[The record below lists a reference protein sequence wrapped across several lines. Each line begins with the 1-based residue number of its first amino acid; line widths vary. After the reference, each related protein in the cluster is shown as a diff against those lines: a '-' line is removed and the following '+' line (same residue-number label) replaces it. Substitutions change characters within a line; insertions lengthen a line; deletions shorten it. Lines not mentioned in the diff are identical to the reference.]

1 MKNIINTKLLT
12 YFCAAILLLGMQN
25 SLNAQVPDPAVL
37 EYPGADK
44 NMNTVKK
51 AMEAYET
58 GNWELLRKSVTDDAR
73 FYNLGSFDSLTLDQT
88 IEYWKKGRETATPAL
103 AENQIWLPVSVSEG
117 PRQGNW
123 VLHWGSNT
131 LSYPDG
137 ETISFPYHIATK
149 MEGDKISRIYFYYDN
164 NRIIRAMGYAIDP
177 PLKEKDEDEDEGLE
191 DFRPNERKNR

>member
-1 MKNIINTKLLT
+1 MKDFITHKVLT
-12 YFCAAILLLGMQN
+12 YICAGLLLLGMQY
-25 SLNAQVPDPAVL
+25 SLYSQVPDKAVL
-37 EYPGADK
+37 EYPEADK

-58 GNWELLRKSVTDDAR
+58 GNWDLLRKTMTDDAL

-88 IEYWKKGRETATPAL
+88 IEYWKKGRETATPNL

-117 PRQGNW
+117 VRQGNW

-131 LSYPDG
+131 LSYPEG
-137 ETISFPYHIATK
+137 ETIRFPYHIATK
-149 MEGDKISRIYFYYDN
+149 MEGDRISKIYFYYDN

-177 PLKEKDEDEDEGLE
+177 PLQEKDDDEGLE

>member
-1 MKNIINTKLLT
+1 MKNLFT
-12 YFCAAILLLGMQN
+12 YKAFTYLCTFLLLVGLQ
-25 SLNAQVPDPAVL
+25 SPLYSQVPDKAIL
-37 EYPGADK
+37 DYPEADK
-44 NMNTVKK
+44 SMNTVKK

-58 GNWELLRKSVTDDAR
+58 GNWELLRNSVTNDAR

-88 IEYWKKGRETATPAL
+88 IEYWKKGRETATPTL
-103 AENQIWLPVSVSEG
+103 AENQIWLPVSVEDG

-131 LSYPDG
+131 LKYPDG
-137 ETISFPYHIATK
+137 ETINFPYHIATR

-177 PLKEKDEDEDEGLE
+177 PLKEEDDEGLE
-191 DFRPNERKNR
+191 DFKPNERKNR